1 MQNILPP
8 DNPETKLQE
17 GKPPTP
23 TDAPPTAI
31 ISADTKR
38 GDGAE
43 RARIPQNQSRTK
55 KWPVLDTGVHPPE
68 GELTPD
74 VWRFSLDG
82 LVEEPV
88 AWTWDEFQTL
98 PRTQVFADMHCVTR
112 WSRLGNVWEGVS
124 TREVLKHVKIK
135 PDAKFVLVQAYDRA
149 FSFFGGASHWTT
161 NLPLSYFL
169 DEDCLFADT
178 HDGEPISLEH
188 GGPLRLVIPKL
199 YAWKS
204 AKWVKARYRVPRHRY
219 PRLLGARRL
228 PYARRPVAGATLPRL
243 MPGFVAAQARVSGNR
258 RTTE

>member
-23 TDAPPTAI
+23 ADAPPAAI

-38 GDGAE
+38 GDGVE
-43 RARIPQNQSRTK
+43 KARIPQSQSRTK

-68 GELTPD
+68 SELTPD
-74 VWRFSLDG
+74 VWKFSLDG
-82 LVEEPV
+82 LLDEPL
-88 AWTWDEFQTL
+88 AFTWDEFQAL

-124 TREVLKHVKIK
+124 TREVLKHVKLK

-161 NLPLSYFL
+161 NLPLEYFL

-204 AKWVKARYRVPRHRY
+204 AKWVRGVEFRATDTPGYWERGGYHMLGDPWKEQRYR
-219 PRLLGARRL
+219 
-228 PYARRPVAGATLPRL
+228 
-243 MPGFVAAQARVSGNR
+243 
-258 RTTE
+258 E